1 MLNLSGRFLRSNPGM
16 NPTLKFPLVLFIL
29 SLVALVIPP
38 LTQADPKQVNLGLVG
53 RAADEGTAQTA
64 EIATF
69 VPGEDL
75 AFVTDAANNELDAFD
90 WTDPA
95 SPQFLYSIDLSPWG
109 LGPSSVV
116 YTPAF
121 GGSVAVAVY
130 NDPARGSIQL
140 FDLEG
145 KRLAGYR
152 AGWLPDMVT
161 TTEDGRTLL
170 VANEGEPLAD
180 GDTDELLIDPPG
192 SVSIIELPPEGESPR
207 DATVTEVS
215 FTGVPLRGPVRVF
228 VPGSSVE
235 QDLEPEYI
243 TVKGNRAWV
252 SIQDNNAIGILNIA
266 ERRFEVVRSLGF
278 KDHGVEGNGIDASD
292 RDGVGNT
299 PLANIRTHENVF
311 GMYQPDAISAFTV
324 PIERLLTPEELT
336 EERDAAELAVRA
348 LSATKAAV
356 KAAGSKAYRTTYKAR
371 LKALSKGSKSPK
383 QLKRAKAQ
391 ATRSAKKASSRA
403 SAQALQK
410 IVDEARD
417 GVSSMVTEEKTFVAT
432 TNEGDARDYS
442 FYSEE
447 SRVGSLSLDPTAF
460 SPTAQT
466 NAELARLTV
475 TTTLGDENG
484 DGLYEELYAFGARS
498 MSLLDTDGRVVY
510 DTGDEMEQ
518 LALSLDPTR
527 FNIDHAFGGGT
538 LDNRSD
544 NKGPEPEAIDTGV
557 VDGTTYAFVA
567 AERSGM
573 VYAYDLST
581 TPGEAMFAGWIN
593 TREDDRGPEGMEF
606 LTAAESPNGQPS
618 IMVTYEVS
626 GTTSLYAVT
635 PAD

>member
-1 MLNLSGRFLRSNPGM
+1 M

-29 SLVALVIPP
+29 SLAALLVPP
-38 LTQADPKQVNLGLVG
+38 LTQAAPKQVNIGLVG

-75 AFVTDAANNELDAFD
+75 AFVTDATNNELDAFD
-90 WTDPA
+90 WSDPA

-109 LGPSSVV
+109 LGPSSAV

-180 GDTDELLIDPPG
+180 EADADGDSNTDELLIDPPG
-192 SVSIIELPPEGESPR
+192 SVSIIELPPEGEDPR
-207 DATVTEVS
+207 DATVTEAS

-228 VPGSSVE
+228 LPGSSVE

-278 KDHGVEGNGIDASD
+278 KDHGVDGNGIDASD
-292 RDGVGNT
+292 RDGPGNT

-324 PIERLLTPEELT
+324 PMERLLTPEELT
-336 EERDAAELAVRA
+336 EERNAAEVAVRA
-348 LSATKAAV
+348 LPATRASMKV
-356 KAAGSKAYRTTYKAR
+356 AGTRAYRTTYRKR
-371 LKALSKGSKSPK
+371 LKALTRGSKSPK
-383 QLKRAKAQ
+383 QLKRAKIQ

-403 SAQALQK
+403 SARALLA
-410 IVDEARD
+410 IVSEARD
-417 GVSSMVTEEKTFVAT
+417 SVPSNVTEEKTFVAT

-447 SRVGSLSLDPTAF
+447 SRVSGLSLDPAAF
-460 SPTAQT
+460 SPTAKT
-466 NAELARLTV
+466 NAELARLTA

-573 VYAYDLST
+573 IYAYDLSS

-618 IMVTYEVS
+618 IMVTYEIS
-626 GTTSLYAVT
+626 GTTSLYGVT
-635 PAD
+635 PVD